1 MYCPNCGKPNS
12 EADRFCMYCGAEL
25 IDNQNFGDIPPAQ
38 QAREMALAFWKSIRS
53 LCKRH
58 KKAVAGAA
66 AALVVIVGCVF
77 AWDALFSPKSVA
89 VTYFKAVMD
98 GDPSAA
104 YPCLDI
110 VESPFTSREKFSE
123 YWKTYYTA
131 QDLYNYTVTEQTS
144 GSDKENQ
151 IEHTFAF
158 RYYLRGDSTP
168 HTMSVTVI
176 ESQGFASY
184 KVLPDFVITDYEVSV
199 PRDVT
204 VTFGGEPLTEPFQGN
219 LSDVY
224 TLPAVFSMPYDIEL
238 SGAMFEP
245 TSETIFPL
253 RGESYT
259 CSQMTFNQETAD
271 AVFSMACTQMDQM
284 IASILSYSDFPADIA
299 VTAES
304 SAPDTYNQMRSR
316 MVDPEEGTGY
326 YSIDITDHWNESGSQ
341 ATTAVVTYTC
351 SMELPYNYTRLYKS
365 WTGEITANDG
375 SGESYAELT
384 YCYQDGQWKLDSM
397 YVSSF

>member
-1 MYCPNCGKPNS
+1 MFCPNCGKPNS

-25 IDNQNFGDIPPAQ
+25 IDNQNFGDVPPAQ
-38 QAREMALAFWKSIRS
+38 QARELAMAFWKKAKAF
-53 LCKRH
+53 CKGH

-66 AALVVIVGCVF
+66 AALVVIVGCLF
-77 AWDALFSPKSVA
+77 TWDALFSPKSVA
-89 VTYFKAVMD
+89 VTYFKAMMS
-98 GDPSAA
+98 GDSSAA
-104 YPCLDI
+104 YSCLDI
-110 VESPFTSREKFSE
+110 VESPFTTKDKFSD
-123 YWKTYYTA
+123 YWNTFCTPK
-131 QDLYNYTVTEQTS
+131 DLYNYTVSERSS
-144 GSDKENQ
+144 GSSEEKQ
-151 IEHTFAF
+151 IEHTFDF

-168 HTMSVTVI
+168 YTMSVTVI
-176 ESQGFASY
+176 EAQGFASY
-184 KVLPDFVITDYEVSV
+184 KILPDFVITDYKVSV

-204 VTFGGEPLTEPFQGN
+204 VTFGGEPLTDPFQGN

-224 TLPAVFSMPYDIEL
+224 TLPAVFAMPYDIEL

-245 TSETIFPL
+245 ASETVYPQ

-259 CSQMTFNQETAD
+259 CSEMTFNQETAD

-284 IASILSYSDFPADIA
+284 IASILAYGDFPADIA

-304 SAPDTYNQMRSR
+304 SAPDTYEQMRSR
-316 MVDPEEGTGY
+316 MVDPAEGTGY
-326 YSIDITDHWNESGSQ
+326 YSIDITDHRDESDPQ

-375 SGESYAELT
+375 SSETYAELT